1 MMQHTKYNENAGF
14 LVKSGQTTFYTHI
27 LKVYINFQ
35 CKQNDQAYRH
45 YLFKHFCLSSFIS
58 SCCCTLYWYIF
69 NLLIQVLDEFEKAGG
84 HTWELIEP
92 VDGLH
97 INQVKHQSF
106 LQILHYYIN
115 SGEIPEFLSEFN
127 LIFQM
132 GKKQLTDT
140 TSY

>member
-1 MMQHTKYNENAGF
+1 M
-14 LVKSGQTTFYTHI
+14 
-27 LKVYINFQ
+27 
-35 CKQNDQAYRH
+35 
-45 YLFKHFCLSSFIS
+45 
-58 SCCCTLYWYIF
+58 
-69 NLLIQVLDEFEKAGG
+69 LIQVLDEFEKAGG